1 MRRTWVVLAAAFILG
16 LAGGLYYA
24 WVVNPVE
31 YVDSAP
37 DSFREPY
44 RQNYLI
50 LIASAYAQTGDLARA
65 RARLSLFHDPQ
76 IRDTLAALAQRE
88 LARGGSEREAQAL
101 AALAARINE
110 TASPA
115 SNQTPATSVGTV
127 IASAT
132 LREATFTPTPTPTPR
147 RTPRRTST
155 PTATPGAPFELS
167 SRQTICDP
175 KAAAPLI
182 EVVVLDA
189 ASKPV
194 PGVEVLIV
202 WDNGQDHF
210 YTGLKPELGLGYG
223 DFTMTEGVTY
233 TVQLK
238 DSPNPVTGVSSEGCT
253 ADDGTSF
260 PGSIELTFT
269 QPER

>member
-1 MRRTWVVLAAAFILG
+1 MRRAWVVLAAAFAIG

-24 WVVNPVE
+24 WGVNPVE

-37 DSFREPY
+37 VSLRQPY
-44 RQNYLI
+44 RENYLV
-50 LIASAYAQTGDLARA
+50 LIASAYAETGDLARA

-88 LARGGSEREAQAL
+88 LARGGSEAAARAL
-101 AALAARINE
+101 AELAARIRQ
-110 TASPA
+110 TASPVGSA
-115 SNQTPATSVGTV
+115 TSPTRTTAGTARSTSTPATPTH
-127 IASAT
+127 
-132 LREATFTPTPTPTPR
+132 RPTPS
-147 RTPRRTST
+147 RTPT

-167 SRQTICDP
+167 SRQALCDP
-175 KAAAPLI
+175 MAPAPLI

-189 ASKPV
+189 ASQPV
-194 PGVEVLIV
+194 PGMEVLVV

-210 YTGLKPELGLGYG
+210 FTGLKPELGLGYG

-238 DSPNPVTGVSSEGCT
+238 ESANPVTGIRSESCA
-253 ADDGTSF
+253 ADDGSAHA
-260 PGSIELTFT
+260 GSVVLTFS
-269 QPER
+269 QPD